1 MPTFCYSKSSYE
13 RKPSKNDAAQLQNK
27 RNYVQEEKTIEEI
40 ASLCGSGH
48 AWRAGIY
55 DMSGGTFKKKDVL
68 SNQLVA
74 LDFDSCRT
82 EPLEVAQYAENVGL
96 PANFWYFSYSQEP
109 QKAAEIARKT
119 PTTYKLLLSRMV
131 KTDAFSPK
139 SGYNFR
145 LVWCLER
152 EISTRE
158 YESTIVSLLAAF
170 GKYEPDKAT
179 KDCSRLWYGGALG
192 SCLLSN
198 EPLPLSALGALAAK
212 QKVRENIE
220 PRKAMKQK
228 KGFIPEYAELP
239 EPNKITVASRWYEKL
254 QGRCYLLDKFRE
266 GKYLDYNERLS
277 LFSNLRY
284 LSYNTKARTVLEDV
298 LSWYQPQTY
307 EGHTCDE
314 EQIRAKFRDCTLKPV
329 PIVRGRGGK
338 LVTVPEFFKDNID
351 IPITPQ
357 CSKVT
362 MQELDAWMDEAV
374 PAFLNDRTGSIR
386 ILKSQTGSGKTKR
399 VIDWLLSLEDLQDRK
414 IIYSAPKHDN
424 LKEFE
429 ERFLARANFNQSGLI
444 HRCPPKEVSQED
456 VFYLQ
461 LGLPAKTKS
470 AERKGFIDKLFNEE
484 DRGVF
489 LITHSLL
496 TALSGLSP
504 ELIIVDEELDSS
516 LVKETKIELSNLASI
531 VPFLESATAKK
542 LVDFI
547 DEVKSRDRA
556 NGIDIDL
563 SFLRQEVAPQLMEQV
578 DAYLATTNAANIA
591 AGFFDCLDSDGKL
604 SRGKAGT
611 NCIRIV
617 KKSTLVEECSNRLI
631 PVRIFTATPMN
642 KRTEKYYSIG
652 TEVIEAP
659 LAANTGRIIQY
670 RGVSGAKGR
679 DNDRLPALA
688 EYMKSVLPADVI
700 ENSPLLTFKCG
711 GEQDRDFWKGQGFNL
726 ANDGSKQIHLANNSG
741 LDLFKGRTI
750 IVAGKYDLPH
760 QSYQDM
766 WDDIGDGTELVR
778 QNQSVKLNGVEQTLY
793 LYTQEEMR
801 EIQIEQ
807 IAGTVEQAAGRARA
821 LREEGATVYLFC
833 NFVIADADEV
843 HG

>member
-1 MPTFCYSKSSYE
+1 M
-13 RKPSKNDAAQLQNK
+13 
-27 RNYVQEEKTIEEI
+27 
-40 ASLCGSGH
+40 
-48 AWRAGIY
+48 
-55 DMSGGTFKKKDVL
+55 
-68 SNQLVA
+68 VA
-74 LDFDSCRT
+74 
-82 EPLEVAQYAENVGL
+82 
-96 PANFWYFSYSQEP
+96 
-109 QKAAEIARKT
+109 
-119 PTTYKLLLSRMV
+119 
-131 KTDAFSPK
+131 
-139 SGYNFR
+139 
-145 LVWCLER
+145 
-152 EISTRE
+152 
-158 YESTIVSLLAAF
+158 LLAAF
-170 GKYEPDKAT
+170 DRYSPDKAT

-192 SCLLSN
+192 SCLLTT
-198 EPLPLSALGALAAK
+198 EPLRLSALGAFSAK
-212 QKVRENIE
+212 QKVREGIE

-228 KGFIPEYAELP
+228 KGFIPDYAELP
-239 EPNKITVASRWYEKL
+239 EQETVTVKTRWYEKL
-254 QGRCYLLDKFRE
+254 RGRCYLWDCWE
-266 GKYLDYNERLS
+266 NGKYLDYNERLS
-277 LFSNLRY
+277 LFSNLKYLRY
-284 LSYNTKARTVLEDV
+284 SDTAKSIVSDV
-298 LSWYQPQTY
+298 LLFFNGEAYKN
-307 EGHTCDE
+307 HTCDE
-314 EQIRAKFRDCTLKPV
+314 GQIRAKFRDCTLKPV

-338 LVTVPEFFKDNID
+338 LVTVPEFFEDDID

-399 VIDWLLSLEDLQDRK
+399 VIDWLLSLKDLQDRK

-429 ERFLARANFNQSGLI
+429 ERFLAKASFNQTGLI

-504 ELIIVDEELDSS
+504 EMIIVDEELDSS

-563 SFLRQEVAPQLMEQV
+563 SFLRQEVAPQLREQV
-578 DAYLATTNAANIA
+578 DAYLATTNAANMA
-591 AGFFDCLDSDGKL
+591 AGFFDCMENDGKL
-604 SRGKAGT
+604 SKGKAGT

-642 KRTEKYYSIG
+642 KRTEKYYGVQI
-652 TEVIEAP
+652 EVLEAP

-670 RGVSGAKGR
+670 RGCSGAKGR
-679 DNDRLPALA
+679 DSDKLPALA
-688 EYMKSVLPADVI
+688 KYMKAVLPADVI
-700 ENSPLLTFKCG
+700 ERSLLITFKCG
-711 GEQDRDFWKGQGFNL
+711 SEKNRDFWKEQGFKL
-726 ANDGSKQIHLANNSG
+726 ADDGSKQIHFANNSG

-750 IVAGKYDLPH
+750 IVAGKYDLPPL
-760 QSYQDM
+760 SYQDI
-766 WDDIGDGTELVR
+766 WDDIGDGSELGR
-778 QNQSVKLNGVEQTLY
+778 QNQNVQLNGVEQTLY
-793 LYTQEEMR
+793 LYTEPVMR
-801 EIQIEQ
+801 DMQIEQ
-807 IAGTVEQAAGRARA
+807 LENAVKQAAGRART

>member
-13 RKPSKNDAAQLQNK
+13 RKPSNAAPLQNK
-27 RNYVQEEKTIEEI
+27 NNYVQEEKTVEEI
-40 ASLCGSGH
+40 AELCGSGH

-68 SNQLVA
+68 ANQFIA

-82 EPLEVAQYAENVGL
+82 SPLEVAQYAENIGL
-96 PANFWYFSYSQEP
+96 PASFWYFSYSQDP
-109 QKAAEIARKT
+109 KTGQEIVRKI
-119 PTTYKLLLSRMV
+119 PTTYKYLLSRGR
-131 KTDAFSPK
+131 KTDDFSPK
-139 SGYNFR
+139 NGFNFR

-158 YESTIVSLLAAF
+158 YENAQVSLLAAF
-170 GKYEPDKAT
+170 DRYEPDKAT

-192 SCLLSN
+192 SCLLTT
-198 EPLPLSALGALAAK
+198 EPLPLAALGALAAK
-212 QKVRENIE
+212 QKVREGTE

-239 EPNKITVASRWYEKL
+239 EQDTVKVNARWYEKL
-254 QGRCYLLDKFRE
+254 QGRCYLLDRFRE

-284 LSYNTKARTVLEDV
+284 LSYSTNQRTVLEDV

-314 EQIRAKFRDCTLKPV
+314 GQIKAKFRDCTLKPV

-338 LVTVPEFFKDNID
+338 LVSVPEFLLDDID
-351 IPITPQ
+351 VPITPQ
-357 CSKVT
+357 CSKVS
-362 MQELDAWMDEAV
+362 MEELDAWMDEAV
-374 PAFLNDRTGSIR
+374 TAFLNDSTGSVR

-399 VIDWLLSLEDLQDRK
+399 VIDWLLSLADLHERK
-414 IIYSAPKHDN
+414 IIYAAPKHDN

-429 ERFLARANFNQSGLI
+429 ERFLAKANFNQTGLI

-484 DRGVF
+484 DKGVF

-516 LVKETKIELSNLASI
+516 LVKETKIELANLASV
-531 VPFLESATAKK
+531 VPFLDADTGKK

-547 DEVKSRDRA
+547 DEIKSRNRED
-556 NGIDIDL
+556 GIDIDL
-563 SFLRQEVAPQLMEQV
+563 SFLRQEVAPQLREQV
-578 DAYLATTNAANIA
+578 EAYLATTSTANIA
-591 AGFFDCLDSDGKL
+591 SGFFDCMDNDGKL
-604 SRGKAGT
+604 SKGKAGT

-617 KKSTLVEECSNRLI
+617 KKSTLIEECQAKRI

-642 KRTEKYYSIG
+642 KRTEKYYGIE
-652 TEVIEAP
+652 TEVLEAP
-659 LAANTGRIIQY
+659 LAVNTGRIIQY
-670 RGVSGAKGR
+670 RGCSGAKGKG
-679 DNDRLPALA
+679 NSKLPALA

-711 GEQDRDFWKGQGFNL
+711 NEQDKDFWKEQGFNL

-750 IVAGKYDLPH
+750 IVSGKFDYPE

-766 WDDIGDGTELVR
+766 WDDVGDGSGLTK

-793 LYTQEEMR
+793 LYEQEEIR
-801 EIQIEQ
+801 EIQIQ
-807 IAGTVEQAAGRARA
+807 NIQQAAEQAAGRARA

-843 HG
+843 HD

>member
-13 RKPSKNDAAQLQNK
+13 RKPSNAAPLQSK
-27 RNYVQEEKTIEEI
+27 TNYVQEDKTIEQVAE
-40 ASLCGSGH
+40 LCGKGH

-55 DMSGGTFKKKDVL
+55 DMGGGTFKKKDVL
-68 SNQLVA
+68 ANQLIA
-74 LDFDSCRT
+74 LDFDSCGT
-82 EPLEVAQYAENVGL
+82 SPLEVAQYAENIGL
-96 PANFWYFSYSQEP
+96 PASFWYFSYSQDP
-109 QKAAEIARKT
+109 KTGFEIARKI
-119 PTTYKLLLSRMV
+119 PTTYKYLLSHRE
-131 KTDAFSPK
+131 KTDDFSPK
-139 SGYNFR
+139 NGFNFR

-152 EISTRE
+152 EISPRE
-158 YESTIVSLLAAF
+158 YESTIVALLAAF
-170 GKYEPDKAT
+170 DRYSPDKST

-192 SCLLSN
+192 SCLLTT
-198 EPLPLSALGALAAK
+198 EPLRLSALGAFAAK
-212 QKVRENIE
+212 QKVREGIE

-239 EPNKITVASRWYEKL
+239 EQESVTVSSRWYEKL

-307 EGHTCDE
+307 AGHTCDE
-314 EQIRAKFRDCTLKPV
+314 GQIRAKFRDCTLKPV

-338 LVTVPEFFKDNID
+338 LVTVPEFFEDDID

-357 CSKVT
+357 CSKVQ

-374 PAFLNDRTGSIR
+374 PAFLNDRTGNVR

-399 VIDWLLSLEDLQDRK
+399 VIDWLLSLEDLHTRK
-414 IIYSAPKHDN
+414 IIYAAPKHSN
-424 LKEFE
+424 LEEFE
-429 ERFLARANFNQSGLI
+429 ERFLSKANFNQNGLI

-563 SFLRQEVAPQLMEQV
+563 SFLRQEVAPQLREQV

-642 KRTEKYYSIG
+642 KRTEKYYGIG

-793 LYTQEEMR
+793 LYTQEEMK

>member
-1 MPTFCYSKSSYE
+1 MPTFCYSKSIYE
-13 RKPSKNDAAQLQNK
+13 RKPSNAAPLQNK
-27 RNYVQEEKTIEEI
+27 KNYVQEEKTIEEI

-55 DMSGGTFKKKDVL
+55 DMSGGTFRKKDVL

-82 EPLEVAQYAENVGL
+82 EPLEVAQYAENIGL

-109 QKAAEIARKT
+109 QKAAEIARKI
-119 PTTYKLLLSRMV
+119 PTTYKLLLSHRG
-131 KTDAFSPK
+131 KTDDFSPK
-139 SGYNFR
+139 NGFNFR

-152 EISTRE
+152 EISPRE
-158 YESTIVSLLAAF
+158 YESTIVALLAAF
-170 GKYEPDKAT
+170 DRYSPDKAT

-192 SCLLSN
+192 SCLLTT
-198 EPLPLSALGALAAK
+198 EPLRLSALGAFAAK
-212 QKVRENIE
+212 QKVREGIE

-228 KGFIPEYAELP
+228 KGFIPEYAGLP
-239 EPNKITVASRWYEKL
+239 EQESVTVSSRWYEKL

-298 LSWYQPQTY
+298 LSWFNPQTY
-307 EGHTCDE
+307 AGHTCDE

-338 LVTVPEFFKDNID
+338 LVTVPEFFEDDID

-399 VIDWLLSLEDLQDRK
+399 VIDWLLSLKDLQDRK
-414 IIYSAPKHDN
+414 IIYSSPKHDN

-429 ERFLARANFNQSGLI
+429 ERFLAKANFNQTGLI
-444 HRCPPKEVSQED
+444 HRCPPREVSQED

-484 DRGVF
+484 DKGVF

-496 TALSGLSP
+496 TALSGLDP
-504 ELIIVDEELDSS
+504 DMIVIDEEIDSS

-531 VPFLESATAKK
+531 VPFLESATVKK

-556 NGIDIDL
+556 NGIEIDL
-563 SFLRQEVAPQLMEQV
+563 SFLRQEVAPQLREQV

-591 AGFFDCLDSDGKL
+591 AGFFYCMENDGKL
-604 SRGKAGT
+604 SEGKAGT
-611 NCIRIV
+611 NCIRIAR
-617 KKSTLVEECSNRLI
+617 KSTLIEECSNRLI

-642 KRTEKYYSIG
+642 KRTEKYYGVQI
-652 TEVIEAP
+652 EVLEAP

-670 RGVSGAKGR
+670 RGCSGAKGR

-766 WDDIGDGTELVR
+766 WDDIGDGKELGR
-778 QNQSVKLNGVEQTLY
+778 QNQNVQINGVEQTLY
-793 LYTQEEMR
+793 LYTEPVMR
-801 EIQIEQ
+801 GIQIQ
-807 IAGTVEQAAGRARA
+807 NIQQAAEQAAGRART

>member
-1 MPTFCYSKSSYE
+1 MPTFCYSKDSYE
-13 RKPSKNDAAQLQNK
+13 RKPSNAAPLQNK

-55 DMSGGTFKKKDVL
+55 DMSGGTFRKKDVL

-82 EPLEVAQYAENVGL
+82 EPLEVAQYAENIGL

-109 QKAAEIARKT
+109 QKAAKIARKI
-119 PTTYKLLLSRMV
+119 PTTYKLLLSHRG

-145 LVWCLER
+145 LVYCLER

-158 YESTIVSLLAAF
+158 YESSMESLLAAF
-170 GKYEPDKAT
+170 SRYEPDKST
-179 KDCSRLWYGGALG
+179 KDCSRLWYGSALG

-198 EPLPLSALGALAAK
+198 EPLSLSALGALAAK

-220 PRKAMKQK
+220 PRKVMKQK

-239 EPNKITVASRWYEKL
+239 EPNKVTVASRWYEKL

-284 LSYNTKARTVLEDV
+284 LSYNTKTRTVLEDV
-298 LSWYQPQTY
+298 LSWFNPQTY
-307 EGHTCDE
+307 EGHTCNE

-338 LVTVPEFFKDNID
+338 LVTVPEFFEDDID
-351 IPITPQ
+351 LPVTPQ

-362 MQELDAWMDEAV
+362 TEELDSWMDETV
-374 PAFLNDRTGSIR
+374 PAFLNDRTGNVR
-386 ILKSQTGSGKTKR
+386 ILKSQTGSGKTAR
-399 VIDWLLSLEDLQDRK
+399 VIDWLLALPDLHDRK

-484 DRGVF
+484 DKGVF

-496 TALSGLSP
+496 TALSGLEP
-504 ELIIVDEELDSS
+504 DTIVIDEEIDSS

-531 VPFLESATAKK
+531 VPFLDTDTAKK

-563 SFLRQEVAPQLMEQV
+563 SFLRQEVAPQLREQV

-591 AGFFDCLDSDGKL
+591 AGFFDCMENDGKL
-604 SRGKAGT
+604 SEGKAGT

-617 KKSTLVEECSNRLI
+617 RKSTLIEECSNRLI

-642 KRTEKYYSIG
+642 KRTEKYYGVQI
-652 TEVIEAP
+652 EVLEAP

-670 RGVSGAKGR
+670 RGCSGAKGK
-679 DNDRLPALA
+679 NNEKLPALA
-688 EYMKSVLPADVI
+688 KYMKDVLPADVI
-700 ENSPLLTFKCG
+700 EKSPLLTFKCVR
-711 GEQDRDFWKGQGFNL
+711 GEEESFWKEQGFNL

-741 LDLFKGRTI
+741 LDLFKGRSI
-750 IVAGKYDLPH
+750 IVAGKFDQPP
-760 QSYQDM
+760 QSYQDL
-766 WDDIGDGTELVR
+766 WDDIGDGSWLGR
-778 QNQSVKLNGVEQTLY
+778 QNQNVQINGVEQTLY
-793 LYTQEEMR
+793 LYTEPVMR
-801 EIQIEQ
+801 EIQIQ
-807 IAGTVEQAAGRARA
+807 NIQQAAEQAAGRART

-843 HG
+843 HD